1 MAPTP
6 RRRATHALGMIM
18 LQIDSGYRSSL
29 RDAIKQ
35 TDILRVALEDLLR
48 EREAVAGLGRGTARL
63 DDPTQPDAHPLPP
76 PRPEDP

>member
-1 MAPTP
+1 MAISP
-6 RRRATHALGMIM
+6 RWKVAHTLRVLSM
-18 LQIDSGYRSSL
+18 QIGSDCPDVL
-29 RDAIKQ
+29 RDALRQ

-76 PRPEDP
+76 PCPEDP